1 MNVLIRIASAIDA
14 ASIAALYNHYI
25 KTTCIS
31 FEQEEVSA
39 ETMAERISEVNAQLV
54 WYVAEK
60 NGQIVGYAYATP
72 WRARSAYRFSVETSV
87 YIAHQCIGQGLGKQ
101 LYQVLLDDLRQR
113 NVHSVIGGIAQPNPA
128 SVALHEK
135 LGFEKVAHFKEV
147 GYKFDQWIDVAY
159 WQLALK

>member
-1 MNVLIRIASAIDA
+1 MNTSIRIASASDA
-14 ASIAALYNHYI
+14 ASIVAIYNHYI

-39 ETMAERISEVNAQLV
+39 ETMTERISEVNAKLA

-60 NGQIVGYAYATP
+60 NDQIVGYAYATP
-72 WRARSAYRFSVETSV
+72 WRTRSAYRFSVETSV
-87 YIAHQCIGQGLGKQ
+87 YIAHQYVGQGLGKQ

-113 NVHSVIGGIAQPNPA
+113 NVHTVIGGIAQPNPA

-147 GYKFDQWIDVAY
+147 GYKFDRWIDVAY